1 MKPGETVR
9 IGFSVYNGN
18 PYDITVEVTVYQK
31 EPSLK
36 KIGQTSFKVDAKAT
50 THYTTLL
57 EFTMPDA
64 DKAVLYAQAVFI
76 YPDGTKNNYG
86 EDWTVY
92 RKEEP
97 PIEPPKDPE
106 PSTTDLK
113 QRAIEAVKQK
123 YGSDTSVK
131 QVNQYSNYYV
141 MDVTKYMKQITGYT
155 DITAAWL
162 LIKLDPISINAI
174 SSPYDVPTYN
184 PNAWVEGEKYEV
196 VNINGEW
203 YAVTLPTNFLIYWN
217 TNKYKYYKA
226 TTDICSAVKYLGL
239 AGYSV
244 TISECSGSTG
254 SGDSAS
260 GDTGDTSIAP
270 SEPKDDK
277 KSYLLLAGGG
287 AAILL
292 LVLLLRR
299 R

>member
-18 PYDITVEVTVYQK
+18 TYDITVKVTVYQK

-36 KIGQTSFKVDAKAT
+36 EIGQTSFKADAKSFT
-50 THYTTLL
+50 RFTSLL
-57 EFTMPDA
+57 EFTMPNTN
-64 DKAVLYAQAVFI
+64 KAVLHAEADII
-76 YPDGTKNNYG
+76 YPDGTKNHYG
-86 EDWTVY
+86 ANWTVY

-97 PIEPPKDPE
+97 PTEPPKDPE
-106 PSTTDLK
+106 PPTTDLK
-113 QRAIEAVKQK
+113 QLAIEAVKQK

-141 MDVTKYMKQITGYT
+141 MDVTKYMKRTTGYT

-184 PNAWVEGEKYEV
+184 PNTWVEGKKYEV
-196 VNINGEW
+196 ININGGW
-203 YAVTLPTNFLIYWN
+203 YAVTLPANFLIYWN

-254 SGDSAS
+254 SGDSDS
-260 GDTGDTSIAP
+260 GDTGDTSTAP

-287 AAILL
+287 AAILF